1 MRTIIKQTI
10 MKKICYSV
18 LGLIACYS
26 ATAQENQFVVY
37 SAKGS
42 VDIVQNNTTTKARIG
57 TIVTEGAQVKIGPG
71 AFATLICNETKAFTL
86 NKAGSYATANLKDSC
101 KVGSG
106 SLSSNYMK
114 YVWNEMTKPKGSPE
128 KNRKNYMS
136 NVGAVSRNINNVWI
150 DPKLD
155 TVNYVSGTVPLSWK
169 SFTEA
174 EDFEFK
180 LFDKQGAYE
189 PILVRNVKKKHIEI
203 KDILASVKSGNTY
216 YWTAMVKGEDNEDRK
231 LFKYWTKEDYTTYY
245 NSIKNS
251 GGTSETEAD
260 KNFRLGFILEEAHFL
275 VEAYDH
281 YLKATQLAP
290 DNIFFRSTFMSFKK
304 DYEIK

>member
-1 MRTIIKQTI
+1 
-10 MKKICYSV
+10 MKKICCS
-18 LGLIACYS
+18 LFALIVCFA

-37 SAKGS
+37 SIKGT
-42 VDIVQNNTTTKARIG
+42 VDIVQNNATTKARIG
-57 TIVTEGAQVKIGPG
+57 TIVTDGAQIKVAQGS
-71 AFATLICNETKAFTL
+71 FATLICNETKAFTL
-86 NKAGSYATANLKDSC
+86 NKAGNYATASLKDSC
-101 KVGSG
+101 KISSG
-106 SLSSNYMK
+106 TLSSNYMK
-114 YVWNEMTKPKGSPE
+114 YVWNEMTKPKGTPE

-169 SFTEA
+169 SFTDA
-174 EDFEFK
+174 EEFEFK
-180 LFDKQGAYE
+180 LFDKQDAAV
-189 PILVRNVKKKHIEI
+189 PVLIRNVKKKHIDI
-203 KDILASVKSGNTY
+203 KDILASIKAGNTY
-216 YWTAMVKGEDNEDRK
+216 YWTAMVKDEENEDRK
-231 LFKYWTKEDYTTYY
+231 LLKFWTKEEYAVFY
-245 NSIKNS
+245 NSIKDP
-251 GGTSETEAD
+251 GTTSETDAE

-275 VEAYDH
+275 VEAHDH